1 MDMVPR
7 FRFAPSP
14 TGTPHIGNL
23 HTALFSWALAR
34 ALGGDFVLRLE
45 DTDPDRNTP
54 AAAQASPTSSQS
66 RPSTVKER
74 TPAWLLISS
83 AAYIFRF
90 GMRLSPRAV
99 RAVKYFSWRRMLRS
113 PLAST

>member
-54 AAAQASPTSSQS
+54 AAAQAMLDALTWLGIDWDEGPDIGGDFGPYVQS
-66 RPSTVKER
+66 ARLPE
-74 TPAWLLISS
+74 AW
-83 AAYIFRF
+83 
-90 GMRLSPRAV
+90 
-99 RAVKYFSWRRMLRS
+99 
-113 PLAST
+113 